1 MSCIGSTFENIGLS
15 WYPRDE
21 VTSGRNR
28 RETEMKKLA
37 KTIQILVASTS
48 VFLVACAGGDDAALG
63 DPIER
68 ASEEVSNVVEVLGN
82 ADDCYQ
88 RSFLTADLLAAVNAA
103 RAEAQVC
110 QGVPFAAVS
119 PVISDLRL
127 QNAAVNHSDD
137 MASLNFFSH
146 TGSDG
151 LTSGSRV
158 DAQNYL
164 WTRLGE
170 NLAAGQSDVDEVIA
184 DWLVST
190 EGHCELLM
198 DPRMTEMGG
207 SCKTGGVL
215 NLFTSYWTLV
225 LATTE

>member
-1 MSCIGSTFENIGLS
+1 MN
-15 WYPRDE
+15 
-21 VTSGRNR
+21 
-28 RETEMKKLA
+28 KLA
-37 KTIQILVASTS
+37 KTIQILIASTS
-48 VFLVACAGGDDAALG
+48 VFLAACAGGEDSASS

-68 ASEEVSNVVEVLGN
+68 VSEEVANVVEVVGK

-88 RSFLTADLLAAVNAA
+88 RSLLNQDLLAAINAA

-110 QGVPFAAVS
+110 QGVAFAAAPAVS
-119 PVISDLRL
+119 FDLRL

-146 TGSDG
+146 IGSNG
-151 LTSGSRV
+151 LTGGSRA

-164 WTRLGE
+164 WTRIGE
-170 NLAAGQSDVDEVIA
+170 NLAAGQQDVDEVIS

-198 DPRMTEMGG
+198 DPTMTEMGG

-215 NLFTSYWTLV
+215 NLFTTYWTLV